1 MLNMKIPTWQC
12 ANLLAL
18 LLSAACSSEA
28 SRAGNSDDGGALL
41 DGATDLTDAGGDSG
55 STDGA
60 VPGDDGSVPGD
71 MDAGQDAGGTPSDSS
86 VPFDADSPDGDAA
99 WDCSSGEGLR
109 CLAIDK
115 LIGTAMAAG
124 PLADATYAAVL
135 AREFDTITP
144 ENATK
149 WGELEP
155 TQGTWSFETAD
166 RVLRAAE
173 LNDQT
178 IKAHTLVWHIQAP
191 SWVSGLNASD
201 LSTAL
206 HQHIT
211 TTVGRY
217 RGRVRA
223 WDVVNEAIADDS
235 LTLRA
240 GMHQT
245 LGAAGLAEAFKLT
258 RSTDPDALLF
268 YNDYAIESP
277 SPKTDAVLALVE
289 QLLGLDAP
297 IDGVGLQAHLSTKAF
312 PSEAGLREVMQ
323 RIAAMGLRVN
333 ISELDVRTAEVPG
346 SAAARRTA
354 QRIVYQLMSGVCATE
369 PACEGVTLWGF
380 TDAHSW
386 VDETFGA
393 DDPLPFN
400 ESYEKKPAYAGL
412 ESGLQGTLP
421 TSGANIVA
429 NGECSGATSWYA
441 FGGGTFGNVASG
453 HAGTGCRVSA
463 RTAVYQGPGQS
474 FLGKIS
480 SGDVLSATAWV
491 RISSGSHPVRLTV
504 KSTIGG
510 VDTYTSIAAATARS
524 DGWTR
529 ITGAATFGWTTE
541 PSSLELYFEGPP
553 AGVNVLVDDFTLQ
566 SLTSP

>member
-1 MLNMKIPTWQC
+1 MDSGVP
-12 ANLLAL
+12 
-18 LLSAACSSEA
+18 
-28 SRAGNSDDGGALL
+28 GN
-41 DGATDLTDAGGDSG
+41 TDAGN
-55 STDGA
+55 
-60 VPGDDGSVPGD
+60 
-71 MDAGQDAGGTPSDSS
+71 DAGGISDASA
-86 VPFDADSPDGDAA
+86 PLDAHHEDDAGDASDPGPEP
-99 WDCSSGEGLR
+99 WDCTSGEGLR
-109 CLAIDK
+109 CLGVDK

-124 PLADATYAAVL
+124 PLSDAMYAAVL

-166 RVLRAAE
+166 LVMDAAE
-173 LNDQT
+173 ANDQS

-191 SWVSGLNASD
+191 SWVSGLSASA

-206 HQHIT
+206 SEHVT

-240 GMHQT
+240 GIHQT
-245 LGAAGLAEAFKLT
+245 LGAAGLADAFKLT
-258 RSTDPDALLF
+258 RDTDPDALLF
-268 YNDYAIESP
+268 YNDYAIEAP

-346 SAAARRTA
+346 SAAERRTA

-393 DDPLPFN
+393 DDPLPFT

-412 ESGLQGTLP
+412 ARGLAGTLP
-421 TSGANIVA
+421 TSGASIVA
-429 NGECSGATSWYA
+429 NAECTGTTGWYA
-441 FGGGTFGNVASG
+441 FGGGTFGNVAAG
-453 HAGTGCRVSA
+453 HEGTGCRVSS
-463 RTAVYQGPGQS
+463 RTEIYQGPGQS

-491 RISSGSHPVRLTV
+491 RISSGTHPVRLTV

-510 VDTYTSIAAATARS
+510 VDTYTSIAAASAS
-524 DGWTR
+524 AGGWTR

-566 SLTSP
+566 PLTSP